1 MYTTNTATNMDK
13 MVEKISN
20 LLDLANNNPN
30 EHEALAAALKAQELM
45 AKYHI
50 ELADLNHDSGIE
62 IVEESCLVEGSGPS
76 KWRSWLANII
86 ADNFCCKVYM
96 KQECNFRSTN
106 NYVVF
111 YGYEHDAKIAK
122 EVFTFLFN
130 AGIKLARHEYY
141 LAKSA
146 GKYTKYVMNTYLLGF
161 CEGISEVL
169 AKQCTALMVV
179 TPQEVKDSFE
189 EMTKGF
195 RHVRS
200 TMTTRRDSDLY
211 ERGIRDGRDTI
222 NARSI
227 EKVGGVC

>member
-1 MYTTNTATNMDK
+1 MCTENMDK
-13 MVEKISN
+13 MIEKISN

-50 ELADLNHDSGIE
+50 ELADLDHDAGIE
-62 IVEESCLVEGSGPS
+62 IVEESCRVDVSGPS
-76 KWRSWLANII
+76 KWKVKLANII
-86 ADNFCCKVYM
+86 AENFCCKVYHR
-96 KQECNFRSTN
+96 EERSIFSRTSR

-130 AGIKLARHEYY
+130 TGIKLARHEYY
-141 LAKSA
+141 EAKKA
-146 GKYTKYVMNTYLLGF
+146 GKYTKYVMNTYFMGF
-161 CEGISEVL
+161 CDGIGEVL

-179 TPQEVKDSFE
+179 TPKEVIDSYN
-189 EMTKGF
+189 EMSQGF
-195 RHVRS
+195 KVQKSRVTIGS
-200 TMTTRRDSDLY
+200 DSGIY
-211 ERGIRDGRDTI
+211 ERGIRDGKDVA

-227 EKVGGVC
+227 EKVS

>member
-1 MYTTNTATNMDK
+1 MCTENMDK
-13 MVEKISN
+13 MIEKISN

-50 ELADLNHDSGIE
+50 ELADLDHDAGIE
-62 IVEESCLVEGSGPS
+62 IVEESCRVDVSGPS
-76 KWRSWLANII
+76 KWKVKLANII
-86 ADNFCCKVYM
+86 AENFCCKGYH
-96 KQECNFRSTN
+96 KEERSIFSRTSR

-130 AGIKLARHEYY
+130 TGIKLARHEYY
-141 LAKSA
+141 EAKKA
-146 GKYTKYVMNTYLLGF
+146 GKYTKYVMNTYLMGF
-161 CEGISEVL
+161 CEGIGEVL

-179 TPQEVKDSFE
+179 TPKEVIDSYK
-189 EMTKGF
+189 EMSQGF
-195 RHVRS
+195 KVQKSRVTIGS
-200 TMTTRRDSDLY
+200 DSGIY
-211 ERGIRDGRDTI
+211 ERGIRDGKDVA

-227 EKVGGVC
+227 EKVS

>member
-1 MYTTNTATNMDK
+1 MCTTNTATNMDK

-50 ELADLNHDSGIE
+50 ELADLNHDSGVE
-62 IVEESCLVEGSGPS
+62 IVEEFCKVEGSGPS
-76 KWRSWLANII
+76 KWRARLANVI
-86 ADNFCCKVYM
+86 AENFCCQVYL
-96 KQECNFRSTN
+96 KETYLNS
-106 NYVVF
+106 YVVF
-111 YGYEHDAKIAK
+111 YGYEHDARIAK
-122 EVFTFLFN
+122 EVFSFLFN
-130 AGIKLARHEYY
+130 AGIRLARHEYY
-141 LAKSA
+141 VAKKA

-161 CEGISEVL
+161 CQGISEVL

-195 RHVRS
+195 RHVQS
-200 TMTTRRDSDLY
+200 TMKTRRDSDLY
-211 ERGIRDGRDTI
+211 ERGIRDGRDTV
-222 NARSI
+222 NSRSI
-227 EKVGGVC
+227 EKVG